1 MKKLMTFC
9 LLLSLTLPVAAV
21 EDGQVVYFG
30 GTAPAITTGLIGRL
44 DTASEASLTFEG
56 AGSKLVIPY
65 SVIEAYQYSTEVTHH
80 LGVVAGITVSLIKK
94 RQRRHFFRI
103 TYRDSN
109 NALQIAVFEVPKHM
123 PLTLQAILEAHAPNK
138 CKSHCSKVGQ
148 D

>member
-9 LLLSLTLPVAAV
+9 LLLTLALPVAAV
-21 EDGQVVYFG
+21 EDGQVIYFG
-30 GTAPAITTGLIGRL
+30 GTAPGITTGLIGRL

-65 SVIEAYQYSTEVTHH
+65 SAIEAYQYSTEVTHH

-109 NALQIAVFEVPKHM
+109 NALQVAVFEVPKHM
-123 PLTLQAILEAHAPNK
+123 PLTLQAILEAHTPHA
-138 CKSHCSKVGQ
+138 CKSHSPCAGRN
-148 D
+148 